1 MARLRNALSA
11 EQLTTLRYE
20 EMIRQ
25 PAAAA
30 TAISSFIGAEVRHPE
45 LRPGQDPDGDAGVW
59 RRLLNPAQAAE
70 VERVAGDE
78 LRRVGY
84 GA

>member
-1 MARLRNALSA
+1 MPA
-11 EQLTTLRYE
+11 ETLTTLRYE
-20 EMIRQ
+20 EVIRQ

-30 TAISSFIGAEVRHPE
+30 KTVSGFIGADVAPIGVRA
-45 LRPGQDPDGDAGVW
+45 RGRGAVGSTAIAAGSW
-59 RRLLNPAQAAE
+59 RRRLTPQQVVE
-70 VERVAGDE
+70 VERVAGLD